1 MKHVRK
7 IRNGNR
13 RTQLHSLIDMAFI
26 LLLFFLVT
34 SMLAKM
40 GGSEQKLA
48 IPTPKNEPGRAQVVI
63 QIIDENRFWYLG
75 EAARQAALE
84 ILQNTFLSDAAI
96 KEEIIKSFRNLEC
109 DRSRLLS
116 NIEALKAEAA
126 QHSSNQYFVVIRCPD
141 ELPYG
146 VVMDIIQALS
156 GDANIRFGCVG
167 GVLSDITQARRF
179 SKAVESHGNM
189 SQTNVIIDF

>member
-1 MKHVRK
+1 MKNVREVF
-7 IRNGNR
+7 NGNR

-48 IPTPKNEPGRAQVVI
+48 IPTPKNEPGRAQIVI

-75 EAARQAALE
+75 ESARQAALE

-96 KEEIIKSFRNLEC
+96 KEEIIKSFRTLEC
-109 DRSRLLS
+109 DRSRLWS
-116 NIEALKAEAA
+116 NIQALKAEAA

-146 VVMDIIQALS
+146 VVMDIIHALS
-156 GDANIRFGCVG
+156 GVDNIQFGCVG
-167 GVLSDITQARRF
+167 GVLSDITQAKRF
-179 SKAVESHGNM
+179 RKTVELHGNT
-189 SQTNVIIDF
+189 SQINVVIDF